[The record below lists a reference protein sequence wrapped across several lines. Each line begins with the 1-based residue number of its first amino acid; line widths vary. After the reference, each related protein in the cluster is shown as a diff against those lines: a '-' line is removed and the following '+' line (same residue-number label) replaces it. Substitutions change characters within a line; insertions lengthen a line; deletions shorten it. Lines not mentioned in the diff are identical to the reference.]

1 MVPVPVFNEHF
12 ADNVAVFVRDLRLY
26 LTGDTERMERPRYFY
41 FLSVNF
47 FDLAHCQT
55 IIRSLFDLVH
65 ADCPALERF
74 GPATGAQVAAAG
86 ITQAENCKWELVI
99 VRPNIEHNMLGVI
112 VGRGGVDELGATL
125 WGQTELSVYDDSM
138 HGIWGMS
145 YKYNERAI
153 VFNHKNLIRMWDVA
167 YDGYN
172 GGKDCTS
179 VNWTHEEVGLST
191 QSQIPRAHSKTDA
204 ITNAIDGHLFHFDFF
219 IATNGGR
226 LGRPL

>member
-1 MVPVPVFNEHF
+1 
-12 ADNVAVFVRDLRLY
+12 
-26 LTGDTERMERPRYFY
+26 MERPKYFY

-47 FDLAHCQT
+47 FILADCQSIIADLFNLIT
-55 IIRSLFDLVH
+55 P
-65 ADCPALERF
+65 DCPAFGRF
-74 GPATGAQVAAAG
+74 PLADSAAISTAG
-86 ITQAENCKWELVI
+86 ITEAENCKWELVI

-191 QSQIPRAHSKTDA
+191 QTQVRRAHSKTGA
-204 ITNAIDGHLFHFDFF
+204 ITNAIDGQPYVD
-219 IATNGGR
+219 
-226 LGRPL
+226 